1 MKESFGTRLARLR
14 KDKGLTQEE
23 VADKLHVSPQA
34 VSKWECAASYPDI
47 DGLLT
52 LSEVLGVTVDELVG
66 KAKETPHLVPENERK
81 DVKNMTLKVTV
92 DSTDG
97 DKVRINIP
105 VALLKIVVES
115 GVAMPA
121 VNGNEALKNIDF
133 KQIMTLIE
141 QGVIGKLVEIDSAD
155 GDHVEVTVN

>member
-14 KDKGLTQEE
+14 KDKGLTQEDIAE
-23 VADKLHVSPQA
+23 KLHVSPQA
-34 VSKWECAASYPDI
+34 VSKWETDASYPDI

-52 LSEVLGVTVDELVG
+52 LSDVLGVSVDDLVG
-66 KAKETPHLVPENERK
+66 KTKETPHLVPENERK

-105 VALLKIVVES
+105 VALLKIIVES
-115 GVAMPA
+115 GAAMPS

-133 KQIMTLIE
+133 KQIMNLIE
-141 QGVIGKLVEIDSAD
+141 QGVIGKLVEIDSSD
-155 GDHVEVTVN
+155 GNHVEVTVS